1 MLRNLKY
8 RFVTY
13 CSRLYRSWRSNE
25 KFNTINDWNK
35 ISLGDYSK
43 VFLEHRGLKS
53 QKWSHYLPIYD
64 ELVSEVKHYFPGDV
78 RVLEIG
84 VQSGG
89 CLQIWR
95 KIFGDNA
102 NIFGLDI
109 NPKCSELGIN
119 AQVRIGNSSDIN
131 VIKSIVEEMNTIDLI
146 IDDGSH
152 DSLEQRKT
160 FELLFPH
167 LSDFGIY
174 IIEDLEHSYYWS
186 QHGGYLRPSSFI
198 QRCKRLVDDLNR
210 NYFSF
215 PRLPSFQITK
225 YAIGS
230 VSFHSG
236 LVVIRKR
243 PYIHPHIIW
252 TDSGEVSKTSVVRKS
267 EK

>member
-8 RFVTY
+8 KFVTF
-13 CSRLYRSWRSNE
+13 CSRLYRSWYFNKS
-25 KFNTINDWNK
+25 FNTFNDWNK
-35 ISLGDYSK
+35 ISLGEYSK
-43 VFLEHRGLKS
+43 VFFEHRGLKS

-64 ELVSEVKHYFPGDV
+64 EIVSEVKHYFPEGV

-95 KIFGDNA
+95 QIFGEDA
-102 NIFGLDI
+102 KIFGLDI
-109 NPKCSELGIN
+109 NPKCAELGIN
-119 AQVRIGNSSDIN
+119 AQVRIGNSGDIN

-152 DSLEQRKT
+152 NSLEQRKT

-198 QRCKRLVDDLNR
+198 QRCKRLVDDLNG
-210 NYFSF
+210 NYFLF

-225 YAIGS
+225 DLIGS

-243 PYIHPHIIW
+243 PYIYPHIIW
-252 TDSGEVSKTSVVRKS
+252 TDSGE
-267 EK
+267 E